1 MQNHSFKPDFKYETK
16 KQLPSLSRRFPL
28 TGTPWQEVMMIT
40 AFFVFNHYIFI
51 IFCHSSGGFYLP
63 KGYFFRN
70 SSAMMYSAR
79 CFAVFCENPELCGA
93 KRRFFAVSVHH
104 LLRFSRRLNCN
115 LNNVCLNR
123 ELLTETRRMPV
134 RSYK

>member
-28 TGTPWQEVMMIT
+28 TGTPWQEVIMIT

-63 KGYFFRN
+63 KVG
-70 SSAMMYSAR
+70 
-79 CFAVFCENPELCGA
+79 VFLPFLCIICYGLA
-93 KRRFFAVSVHH
+93 
-104 LLRFSRRLNCN
+104 
-115 LNNVCLNR
+115 
-123 ELLTETRRMPV
+123 EG
-134 RSYK
+134 